1 MLSYIDLGQL
11 LLVGCSVVLVAL
23 MFAVLIELRRLR
35 ETLHELLSSERE
47 NARSLTAAIYEL
59 VGSRARS
66 KKIARG
72 GRLTCPRPK
81 TKNSR

>member
-59 VGSRARS
+59 GASSVRGREAKKSR
-66 KKIARG
+66 G
-72 GRLTCPRPK
+72 EVD
-81 TKNSR
+81 